1 MAAELSTSRWL
12 RLRAGWLAV
21 PGVTAS
27 AVPAGRCGHGK
38 DSGQQQGVL
47 MLRPPWPD
55 ESPPRL
61 ASWTVPSLSQG
72 WSGQQRDFGSLLAAS
87 TRALQSHLESS

>member
-1 MAAELSTSRWL
+1 MAAELSASRWL

-21 PGVTAS
+21 PRVTAS

-47 MLRPPWPD
+47 MLRPLWPD

-61 ASWTVPSLSQG
+61 ASWTVLSLSQG
-72 WSGQQRDFGSLLAAS
+72 WSGQQRDFGTPLAAS
-87 TRALQSHLESS
+87 TGALQSHLESS